1 MKKKKIIEIIKNRYV
16 ITGVLFII
24 WLGFIDHNNLIERR
38 KINKEN
44 QKLFEIKEEY
54 KNKIDETN
62 DAMKALDDEE
72 YLEKLAREKYLMK
85 KKNEDLYIVTE

>member
-16 ITGVLFII
+16 ITGILFII
-24 WLGFIDHNNLIERR
+24 WLGFIDHNNLIERS
-38 KINKEN
+38 KINKEIK
-44 QKLFEIKEEY
+44 KLSEIKEDY
-54 KNKIDETN
+54 KQKIDETN